1 MPILETRGTGGI
13 MDFQYIAYTSDR
25 KLVKGRLSATDEG
38 SATSLLNYGGY
49 QLVSLKM
56 MNPFFNLG
64 SVTGRFSRI
73 KPREIIMFSRQLAL
87 LLESGTDIVTS
98 LELLQGQSTN
108 RGLKAIIGQVAS
120 DIRGGTSLSTA
131 LSKHPRAF
139 PEIYHRTIAAGE
151 QGGNMEVVLRQM
163 ADYLERSLNTEKKI
177 KGALSYPLMLAVVAL
192 VVIVIMITFVMPT
205 FIDLYSAFDVELPVA
220 TQMLLDVSGW
230 LIQYGLFLLLAL
242 VAVVIVGYVYIRTPV
257 GRYQKDKLML
267 NIPLIGRITVL
278 SELSRCCRTMALLFK
293 VGLPLPEIMSL
304 VIHGS
309 NNKAMVEALTEV
321 QQELIRGQGLSKPMS
336 KNKLFL
342 PLMVQMVGVGEE
354 TGNLDNT
361 LTTVAQSYEVE
372 ADDRT
377 SAAVGFI
384 QPAMIIMIAIV
395 IGFIAVSLLSAMY
408 SIYGQISI

>member
-1 MPILETRGTGGI
+1 ME
-13 MDFQYIAYTSDR
+13 FQYIAYTSDR

-38 SATSLLNYGGY
+38 AATSLLNYGGY
-49 QLVSLKM
+49 QLVSLKTIT
-56 MNPFFNLG
+56 PFFNMG
-64 SVTGRFSRI
+64 SVAGRFSRI
-73 KPREIIMFSRQLAL
+73 KPREIIMVSRQLAL
-87 LLESGTDIVTS
+87 LLESGTDIVTA

-151 QGGNMEVVLRQM
+151 QGGNLEVVLRQM
-163 ADYLERSLNTEKKI
+163 ADYLERNVLTEKKI
-177 KGALSYPLMLAVVAL
+177 KNALAYPVMLGVVAFVVVAIL
-192 VVIVIMITFVMPT
+192 VAFVMPT
-205 FIDLYSAFDVELPVA
+205 FIDLYGAFGVELP
-220 TQMLLDVSGW
+220 TPTRILLDSSAW
-230 LIQYGLFLLLAL
+230 LLQYGLFIIL
-242 VAVVIVGYVYIRTPV
+242 VVVAAIIVGYLYIRTPA
-257 GRYQKDKLML
+257 GRYQLDKLML
-267 NIPLIGRITVL
+267 SLPVVGRINVL
-278 SELSRCCRTMALLFK
+278 SELGRCCRTMSLLFK

-377 SAAVGFI
+377 SSAVGLI
-384 QPAMIIMIAIV
+384 QPAMIIAISVV
-395 IGFIAVSLLSAMY
+395 IGFVAVSLMSAMY
-408 SIYGQISI
+408 SIYGQLNV

>member
-1 MPILETRGTGGI
+1 
-13 MDFQYIAYTSDR
+13 MDFQYIAYTSEKR
-25 KLVKGRLSATDEG
+25 LVKGRLSATDEG

-56 MNPFFNLG
+56 ITPFLNLG
-64 SVTGRFSRI
+64 SVTARFSRI

-108 RGLKAIIGQVAS
+108 RGLKAIIGQIAS

-163 ADYLERSLNTEKKI
+163 ADYVERSLTTEKKI
-177 KGALSYPLMLAVVAL
+177 KGALSYPIMLAVVAL

-205 FIDLYSAFDVELPVA
+205 FIDLYAAFDVELPMA
-220 TQMLLDVSGW
+220 TQILLDVSAW

-242 VAVVIVGYVYIRTPV
+242 VAVVIMGYLYIRTPA
-257 GRYQKDKLML
+257 GRYQRDKLML
-267 NIPLIGRITVL
+267 TMPLIGRITIL

-336 KNKLFL
+336 KNKIFL

-354 TGNLDNT
+354 TGNLDST

-377 SAAVGFI
+377 STAVGFI
-384 QPAMIIMIAIV
+384 QPAMIILIAIV

-408 SIYGQISI
+408 SIYGQIEV